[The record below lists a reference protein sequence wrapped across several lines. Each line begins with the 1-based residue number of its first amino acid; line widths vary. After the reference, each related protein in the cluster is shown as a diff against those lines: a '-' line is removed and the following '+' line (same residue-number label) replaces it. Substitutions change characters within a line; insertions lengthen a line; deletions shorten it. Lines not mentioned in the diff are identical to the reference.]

1 MPLAHKIV
9 FTKNAVEGWCQGKA
23 RDKYVLQDVS
33 SVSQMLKLI
42 IFGPPSAGKGTQAQ
56 MLSKKYAIPQ
66 IATGDLLREAVAR
79 KTPLGV
85 KIKSYLDSGRLG
97 PDDLIVQLISDRASQ
112 PDCAEGYILDGFP
125 RTMGQAEELDKMTE
139 IDLVLNIV
147 VELEELVERAV
158 GRRICPECAA
168 VYHVRFNP
176 PKTDGRCDKCDASLT
191 QRDDDKEHTVR
202 NRLRIYMEQTAP
214 LVEHFRKKG
223 SIVDIDG
230 SVGIDGV
237 FDQMVE
243 AIERVH
249 G

>member
-1 MPLAHKIV
+1 MLRPVIL
-9 FTKNAVEGWCQGKA
+9 
-23 RDKYVLQDVS
+23 
-33 SVSQMLKLI
+33 MLKLI

-56 MLSKKYAIPQ
+56 RLSKTYGIPQ
-66 IATGDLLREAVAR
+66 IATGDLLREAVKN

-97 PDDLIVQLISDRASQ
+97 PDDLIVQLISNRASQ
-112 PDCAEGYILDGFP
+112 PDCVGGYILDGFP

-147 VELEELVERAV
+147 VELEALVERAV
-158 GRRICPECAA
+158 GRRICPKCAA
-168 VYHVRFNP
+168 VYHVKFNP
-176 PKTDGRCDKCDASLT
+176 PKAEGVCDSCGSQLI

-202 NRLRIYMEQTAP
+202 NRLNIYTEQTAP

-223 SIVDIDG
+223 NIVDIDG
-230 SVGIDGV
+230 SAGIDGV

-243 AIERVH
+243 AIERL
-249 G
+249 GK